1 MVVRK
6 ASHLSLNH
14 GKINLCKLNAF
25 IVWLPYFE
33 DKNGRG
39 EQAILCEIVE
49 PDLLINLK

>member
-14 GKINLCKLNAF
+14 GEINLCKLNAF

-33 DKNGRG
+33 DENGRG

-49 PDLLINLK
+49 PDLLINPK